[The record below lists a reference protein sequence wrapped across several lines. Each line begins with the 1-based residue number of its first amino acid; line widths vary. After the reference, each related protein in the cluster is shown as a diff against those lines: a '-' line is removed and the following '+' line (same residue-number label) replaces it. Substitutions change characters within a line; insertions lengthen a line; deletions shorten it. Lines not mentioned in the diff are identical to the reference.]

1 MKKEDFNILVA
12 KIKEETKPEAIESAG
27 GFNAFLMAIYKEETG
42 QTVFR
47 TFNAWKAEGY
57 KVVKGES
64 SFPIFSR
71 PIAAIKEERGEE
83 PPAGA
88 KKYFGIAH
96 LFHFGQ
102 VEKI

>member
-1 MKKEDFNILVA
+1 MRKEDFTALVA
-12 KIKEETKPEAIESAG
+12 KIKAETPPQAIESAG
-27 GFNAFLMAIYKEETG
+27 GFNAWLMEFYKEETK

-57 KVVKGES
+57 MVKKGES

-83 PPAGA
+83 PPTSG
-88 KKYFGIAH
+88 KKFFGIAH